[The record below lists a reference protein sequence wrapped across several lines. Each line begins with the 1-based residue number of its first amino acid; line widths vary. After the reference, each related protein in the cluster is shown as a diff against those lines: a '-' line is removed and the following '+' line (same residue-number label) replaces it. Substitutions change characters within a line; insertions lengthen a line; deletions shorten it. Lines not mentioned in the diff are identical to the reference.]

1 MNRNAITALLF
12 LFGSLIFTLDS
23 VFYIIENAQNH
34 HAFLYCVG
42 KRYITWYVPVVQYYV
57 HTNCTILMHIYAIA
71 PSVMVCTFYY
81 IFVAYVPAKKLAP

>member
-1 MNRNAITALLF
+1 MKQKIKTI
-12 LFGSLIFTLDS
+12 LIKKILKM
-23 VFYIIENAQNH
+23 EE
-34 HAFLYCVG
+34 

>member
-1 MNRNAITALLF
+1 MKQKIKTI
-12 LFGSLIFTLDS
+12 LIKKF
-23 VFYIIENAQNH
+23 VKMEE
-34 HAFLYCVG
+34 